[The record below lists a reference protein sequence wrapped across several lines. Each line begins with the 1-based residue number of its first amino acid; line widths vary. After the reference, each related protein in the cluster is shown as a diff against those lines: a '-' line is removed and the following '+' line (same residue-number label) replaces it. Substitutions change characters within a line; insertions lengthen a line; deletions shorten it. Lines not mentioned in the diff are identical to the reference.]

1 MYFIKVQETDLKFDV
16 IGMTEENT
24 RISKTIYLYLDLH
37 SLQISQLEENDLDIA
52 LYKYDD
58 IIGFAEQ
65 VSTHGFIKFD
75 HYREDGIGVFKLMSL
90 AFSNYR
96 NLECFR
102 NEMIDSPLLERQYNN
117 IDKEKIQSM
126 IKEVLEECL

>member
-1 MYFIKVQETDLKFDV
+1 MYFIKVQDSDLKFDV

-65 VSTHGFIKFD
+65 ISTHGFIKFD

>member
-1 MYFIKVQETDLKFDV
+1 MYFIRVQETDLKFDV

-24 RISKTIYLYLDLH
+24 RTSKTYYLYLDLN
-37 SLQISQLEENDLDIA
+37 SLQSSQLEEFDLDIA
-52 LYKYDD
+52 LYKYDE
-58 IIGFAEQ
+58 IEGIGEQ
-65 VSTHGFIKFD
+65 ISTHGFIIFD

-90 AFSNYR
+90 SFSDYR

-102 NEMIDSPLLERQYNN
+102 NEMIDSPLLKRQYNN

>member
-1 MYFIKVQETDLKFDV
+1 MYFIRVQETDLKFDV
-16 IGMTEENT
+16 IGMTEKNT

-37 SLQISQLEENDLDIA
+37 SLQLSRLEEIDLDIA

-58 IIGFAEQ
+58 IMGIEEQ
-65 VSTHGFIKFD
+65 ISTHGFMIFD

-90 AFSNYR
+90 AFSNFR

-117 IDKEKIQSM
+117 IDKEKLQSM